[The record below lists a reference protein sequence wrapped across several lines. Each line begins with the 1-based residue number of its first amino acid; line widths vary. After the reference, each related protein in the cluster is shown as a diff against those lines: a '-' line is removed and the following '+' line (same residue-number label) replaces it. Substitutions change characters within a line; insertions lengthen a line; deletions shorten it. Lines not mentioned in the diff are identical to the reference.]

1 MAFDAFVALQNRIPN
16 RAFRLQIRDV
26 DAAPSQ
32 SRFDKIGVRAPKRWW
47 RWPSLVCSTVDRL
60 RIQRRRAMPLP
71 RPELR
76 RRLLQC
82 KAARVR
88 RSQAVWMSRRVHLEL

>member
-60 RIQRRRAMPLP
+60 RIQRRRKLAHRNRLYPLIYILVG
-71 RPELR
+71 RKLTV
-76 RRLLQC
+76 L
-82 KAARVR
+82 
-88 RSQAVWMSRRVHLEL
+88 